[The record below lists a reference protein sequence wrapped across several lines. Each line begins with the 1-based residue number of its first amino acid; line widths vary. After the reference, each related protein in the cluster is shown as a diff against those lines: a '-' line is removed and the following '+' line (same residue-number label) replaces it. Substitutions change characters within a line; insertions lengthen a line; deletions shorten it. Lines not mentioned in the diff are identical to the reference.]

1 MVDRLSKGCPRLRDY
16 EEKEYIELSEG
27 DPRLSSDDDD
37 DDIVQ
42 VEKNFLSCLPVGI
55 AKQTDAGDKQV
66 KAVNFKFNL
75 NVQVQVQRSTS
86 S

>member
-37 DDIVQ
+37 DDTIVQ
-42 VEKNFLSCLPVGI
+42 VEKNFCLVCQWGLPNKPMLVTN
-55 AKQTDAGDKQV
+55 K
-66 KAVNFKFNL
+66 
-75 NVQVQVQRSTS
+75 
-86 S
+86 

>member
-37 DDIVQ
+37 
-42 VEKNFLSCLPVGI
+42 EFKLKKTFCLVCQWGLPNKPMLVTN
-55 AKQTDAGDKQV
+55 K
-66 KAVNFKFNL
+66 
-75 NVQVQVQRSTS
+75 
-86 S
+86 